1 MLITLLLLADLKALI
16 EKNGSTFTTT
26 VTEDC
31 THLVTTEKDVEKQTT
46 KCQST
51 IAGQETSEVWNHWA
65 VLSASYHHINTENGG
80 GRRWGVN
87 DHDDF

>member
-1 MLITLLLLADLKALI
+1 MLITLLLSADLKALI

-46 KCQST
+46 KCEWT
-51 IAGQETSEVWNHWA
+51 TTG
-65 VLSASYHHINTENGG
+65 
-80 GRRWGVN
+80 
-87 DHDDF
+87 

>member
-16 EKNGSTFTTT
+16 EKNGATFTTT

-46 KCQST
+46 KCECT
-51 IAGQETSEVWNHWA
+51 TTGYETSE
-65 VLSASYHHINTENGG
+65 
-80 GRRWGVN
+80 
-87 DHDDF
+87 D